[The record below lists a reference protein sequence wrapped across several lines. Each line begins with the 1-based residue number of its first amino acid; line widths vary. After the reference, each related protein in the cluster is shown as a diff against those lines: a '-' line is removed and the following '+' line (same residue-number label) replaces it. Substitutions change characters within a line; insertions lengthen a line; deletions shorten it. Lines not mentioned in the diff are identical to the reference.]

1 MIILIVAV
9 VALIVVGIY
18 HYFPLIQVIGDS
30 MYPTYKEGEILLGT
44 RLYKKSNLKAG
55 DVVLFRCSYDNNRIV
70 IKRIDHIVTV
80 NKEPK
85 LFYFLGDNPEHSY
98 DSRHYGYVSSK
109 NLVCKVINQRRK
121 REQCM

>member
-9 VALIVVGIY
+9 VVLIVVGIY

-30 MYPTYKEGEILLGT
+30 MYPTYKEGEIILGT

-55 DVVLFRCSYDNNRIV
+55 DVVLFRCNYDDNRIV
-70 IKRIDHIVTV
+70 IKRIDHIV
-80 NKEPK
+80 KKGDEPK
-85 LFYFLGDNPEHSY
+85 LFYFLGDNPDHSY
-98 DSRHYGYVSSK
+98 DSRCYGYVSSK

-121 REQCM
+121 Q